1 MPLRVR
7 LRWALAGVSLGLLF
21 VAGAWLTLRTGT
33 GARLDDEVRNTVL
46 NTIGERVRQDLST
59 LARPLVIVVLGPVV
73 GLLVLLALVRGAWRR
88 ALAAIIVPV
97 TSTALTLWLR
107 QEDPFETG
115 QSAFPSNHAALGL
128 GLLVAVMLVWPTR
141 VGRWGLF
148 AGAIAALC
156 IGLGNVSWYAHQPRD
171 VVGSAL
177 LVGAVTASVIALLG
191 GDTANLAAD
200 VGPRDPSED

>member
-7 LRWALAGVSLGLLF
+7 LRWALAGVSLALLF
-21 VAGAWLTLRTGT
+21 LAGAWLSLRTGT

-88 ALAAIIVPV
+88 ALAAVIVPV
-97 TSTALTLWLR
+97 ASAALTLWLR

-141 VGRWGLF
+141 IGRWGLF
-148 AGAIAALC
+148 AGAVAALC

-200 VGPRDPSED
+200 VGRRDHSED